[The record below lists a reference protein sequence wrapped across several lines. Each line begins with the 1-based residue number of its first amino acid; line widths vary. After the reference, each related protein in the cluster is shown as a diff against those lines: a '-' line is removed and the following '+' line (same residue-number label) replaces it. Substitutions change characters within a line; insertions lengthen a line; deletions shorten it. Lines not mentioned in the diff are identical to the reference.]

1 MLQSGASI
9 CKSITTYTL
18 RSRYSYTYTL
28 IRSFRLPIATMN
40 FTIFLQILVLFCV
53 LGLAGKTP
61 VRQEG
66 YCSMYDNCGK
76 KSIFGSLIPCPSNQR
91 AVKPSDEAKDLL
103 AQICGSDFPTND
115 GVCCSYDQ
123 LINLELN
130 LKKAEPLISSCPACR
145 KNFFDFFCKFTC
157 SPDQSTF
164 VEIVETTEAI
174 DTKKEIVSELTIF
187 TDPDYA
193 SDFFD
198 SCKNIKFSASN
209 SYAMDLIGG
218 GAKNYSQF
226 LKFLGDEKPLLGG
239 SPFQINFEY
248 QLADNKDNGLKLNSG
263 EMKAC
268 DDEVYKCACSDCPTS
283 CPKLPKFR
291 RLDRQCHV
299 GHLPCFSF
307 AVIMVWIIIILIIG
321 VYHIH
326 IARQR
331 RHQIEQWNRLIGG
344 EEHHTHAH
352 DDSPIIDTHISPK
365 NKTVSFMS
373 QRWQSFRESIVIGLE
388 RSFTNIGYHCAKFP
402 AITISASILL
412 VILCGSGLSRLTWET
427 EPVKLWVS
435 PNEPAL
441 HNKQYF
447 EDTFGEWYRI
457 EQLFIASSEKD
468 KAVLS
473 WENVQWWFEKELE
486 LYTLRDSN
494 NKLIGLEEFCF
505 KPLGDACAIE
515 SFPQYFGGEIGFL
528 NENNWQKQIS
538 SCAESPV
545 ECLPPF
551 QQPLNKNLLF
561 SLSEVLESEAFVV
574 TILLESNSSSQ
585 DYQLRV
591 TEYEHSLQKWIKG
604 LQAERPD
611 LKISYSTESSLEEE
625 LNQSTNTDVK
635 IVVISYLV
643 MFLYASLALGGKI
656 PKSLNLKALIRT
668 RFLLGLSG
676 IIIILL
682 SVVSAAGVFAY
693 LGVKSTLII
702 AEVIPFLVLA
712 IGVDNIF
719 LIVHELHGIT
729 EKLPEVDVEDRIS
742 QALGKIGP
750 SCFISAGVQVM
761 MFLLATS
768 VQMPA
773 VRNFAFYSAG
783 AVGINFLLQMT
794 AFISL
799 LSLDQHR
806 LENNRVDCVP
816 WVQLDHQVAL
826 DQQDFTVDHIEYDF
840 STYIRKSYA
849 PWLLKPSNKRKILS
863 VFLVWLG
870 ISLCLLPGI
879 ELGLDQKIALPSSS
893 YLVDYFESVYKYLNV
908 GPPVFFV
915 VKDLDVTNR
924 EEQQALCGKFSTCN
938 EYSLAN
944 ILEQEFKR
952 SEISTIAEPASNW
965 LDDFLNWLN
974 PALDQ
979 CCRFKKSAFGEEFCS
994 PTAPERQC
1002 EPCYTDHNPPY
1013 NSTMEGLPQGK
1024 EFMKFF
1030 RQWITEPSD
1039 PCPLGGKATYSN
1051 SLKYNSTKVEAS
1063 YFRTSHT
1070 PMRSQKDFIV
1080 GFKNS
1085 IRIVNEVKEY
1095 IGGKIDVF
1103 AFSPFYVFFVQ
1114 YRTIISLTFTTLAIA
1129 AAIIWFVSTL
1139 LLGLFRTATILVM
1152 TVTIVLANIGG
1163 VMALWSIS
1171 LNAVSLVNLIICL
1184 GLAVEFTVHIAR
1196 AYLTAGEEEEDELY
1210 DSFMNNEAQ
1219 FLQDKRASLAF
1230 KALSLVGGSVLGGI
1244 TITKFIGISVL
1255 AFTRSKIFEVYY
1267 FRMWLSLVVIA
1278 ATHSLI
1284 LLPIL
1289 LSIFGDI

>member
-1 MLQSGASI
+1 MYIPFILQL
-9 CKSITTYTL
+9 C
-18 RSRYSYTYTL
+18 
-28 IRSFRLPIATMN
+28 
-40 FTIFLQILVLFCV
+40 IFLVSSC
-53 LGLAGKTP
+53 LASEAPIRK
-61 VRQEG
+61 EG

-76 KSIFGSLIPCPSNQR
+76 KSVFGGPIPCPANKK
-91 AVKPSDEAKDLL
+91 AVAPSTEAKELL
-103 AQICGSDFPTND
+103 FQICGADFPIDN

-123 LINLELN
+123 LVNLESN

-157 SPDQSTF
+157 SSDQSTF
-164 VEIVETTEAI
+164 VEISDTTEAI
-174 DTKKEIVSELTIF
+174 DTKKEIVSELTIY
-187 TDPDYA
+187 TDSEYA

-239 SPFQINFEY
+239 SPFQINYAYE
-248 QLADNKDNGLKLNSG
+248 LPGNDDTGLKLNSG
-263 EMKAC
+263 DMKDC

-283 CPKLPKFR
+283 CPKLPKFKR
-291 RLDRQCHV
+291 YDRHCHV
-299 GHLPCFSF
+299 GLLPCFSF
-307 AVIMVWIIIILIIG
+307 AVLIVWIIIIFIIG

-344 EEHHTHAH
+344 EEHHSCVH
-352 DDSPIIDTHISPK
+352 DDRPMVDTHISPRVK
-365 NKTVSFMS
+365 EESYFAH
-373 QRWQSFRESIVIGLE
+373 QWRSFRNFVVEGLE
-388 RSFTNIGYHCAKFP
+388 KVFAFIGYHCAKFP
-402 AITISASILL
+402 AITLSVCLLL
-412 VILCGSGLSRLTWET
+412 VILLSSGLTQLTWET

-441 HNKQYF
+441 KNLQYF
-447 EDTFGEWYRI
+447 EETFGEWFRI
-457 EQLFIASSEKD
+457 EQLFIASKD
-468 KAVLS
+468 ESNPVLT
-473 WENVQWWFEKELE
+473 WKNVQWWFEKEQE
-486 LYTLRDSN
+486 LYNLKGSNDDS
-494 NKLIGLEEFCF
+494 LSIEDFCF
-505 KPLGDACAIE
+505 KPLEDSCAIQ
-515 SFPQYFGGEIGFL
+515 SFSQYFGGDIRYL
-528 NENNWQKQIS
+528 NENNWAKQLS

-561 SLSEVLESEAFVV
+561 SSSDILESEAFVV
-574 TILLESNSSSQ
+574 TLLLESKSASASYTQ
-585 DYQLRV
+585 KV
-591 TEYEHSLQKWIKG
+591 TEYEHALQDWIKG
-604 LQAERPD
+604 LQSERPD
-611 LKISYSTESSLEEE
+611 LHISFSTESSLEEE

-656 PKSLNLKALIRT
+656 PTKFDRKTFVKT

-676 IIIILL
+676 IIMILL
-682 SVVSAAGVFAY
+682 SVTSAAGVFAVI
-693 LGVKSTLII
+693 GIKSTLII

-712 IGVDNIF
+712 VGVDNIF
-719 LIVHELHGIT
+719 LIVHELHKLT
-729 EKLPEVDVEDRIS
+729 EKIPEVDVETRIS
-742 QALGKIGP
+742 KALERIGP
-750 SCFISAGVQVM
+750 SCFISAGLQVS

-783 AVGINFLLQMT
+783 AVGINFFLQMT
-794 AFISL
+794 AFIAV

-806 LENNRVDCVP
+806 LENGRVDCIP
-816 WVQLDHQVAL
+816 WVQLDNQIEIDQVSHPS
-826 DQQDFTVDHIEYDF
+826 DHIEYDF
-840 STYIRKSYA
+840 SHVISTRYA
-849 PWLLKPSNKRKILS
+849 PWLLKPSNKRKVLS
-863 VFLVWLG
+863 VFLIWLG
-870 ISLCLLPGI
+870 ISLSLLPGV

-915 VKDLDVTNR
+915 VKDLDVSHR
-924 EEQQALCGKFSTCN
+924 KEQQAVCGKFSTC
-938 EYSLAN
+938 EEFSLAN
-944 ILEQEFKR
+944 ILEQEYKR
-952 SEISTIAEPASNW
+952 SDISTIAEPASNW

-994 PTAPERQC
+994 PKAPERQC
-1002 EPCYTDHNPPY
+1002 EPCYSNHQPPY
-1013 NSTMEGLPQGK
+1013 NSSMEGLPQGE

-1030 RQWITEPSD
+1030 KQWITEPSD
-1039 PCPLGGKATYSN
+1039 PCPLGGKAPYST
-1051 SLKYNSTKVEAS
+1051 SLKYNATNIEAS

-1085 IRIVNEVKEY
+1085 LRVVHEIEKYLGETIN
-1095 IGGKIDVF
+1095 VF

-1114 YRTIISLTFTTLAIA
+1114 YRTIISLTFATLAA
-1129 AAIIWFVSTL
+1129 AGAIIWFVSL
-1139 LLGLFRTATILVM
+1139 ILLGSVRTATILVLTAAIM
-1152 TVTIVLANIGG
+1152 LANIGG

-1184 GLAVEFTVHIAR
+1184 GLAVEFTIHIAR
-1196 AYLTAGEEEEDELY
+1196 AYLKVGKDSDDEEDEELF
-1210 DSFMNNEAQ
+1210 DSFMNNGADY
-1219 FLQDKRASLAF
+1219 LQDERTSSAY
-1230 KALSLVGGSVLGGI
+1230 KALSSVGGSVLGGI
-1244 TITKFIGISVL
+1244 TITKFIGIAVL

-1278 ATHSLI
+1278 ATHSLV

-1289 LSIFGDI
+1289 LSMFGDV